1 MLEVELAAM
10 TMLACIL
17 HLLYLHKEGTTQ
29 LVKHIKNVDGTWGA
43 PTTLFSYDKNLSLYQ
58 GQLMIDNENNV
69 HFFPVL
75 GLSPRNIVEHW
86 TYNGSSWSNERLP
99 ITSWPTDFCHD
110 VVIDKRGNFHILVI
124 GDSGIDRI
132 TNESG
137 SWETKTVVTNYSSFS
152 TLLNTSFKY
161 DSGQDRLYCSIIDTT
176 LNDVGFISFDLTA
189 PTYTP
194 SASSESSVSQ
204 SSSSSADS
212 KSSESS
218 SSSSDSSSSGSSSSD
233 SSSSSSFSQDS
244 KSSPSS
250 SSVSS
255 SSSSSSSADSKSS
268 SSESSSSES
277 SPSAFSCSA
286 YGGNFATGQTY
297 SASDESGGDAEYAF
311 NVGGYWG
318 IFGEVSYPAWVQ
330 IDLDYPKAASLIE
343 IYSVNSALQ
352 ATNIDVYASNTGNF
366 TGEEHL
372 ILSETGI
379 TYPSPDYMASFET
392 YIDQRYSSYRFV
404 VPSGPPTH
412 NMRIVLI
419 RMYECYDV
427 VSSSSSESS
436 SSKSSSSSNA
446 SPSSESSDSSSSSLS
461 ISSLSLD
468 SQSSESFDL
477 VGLYQLCENFNVSS
491 SSSSYSESSLSGQ
504 AIGFP

>member
-1 MLEVELAAM
+1 
-10 TMLACIL
+10 
-17 HLLYLHKEGTTQ
+17 
-29 LVKHIKNVDGTWGA
+29 
-43 PTTLFSYDKNLSLYQ
+43 
-58 GQLMIDNENNV
+58 
-69 HFFPVL
+69 
-75 GLSPRNIVEHW
+75 
-86 TYNGSSWSNERLP
+86 
-99 ITSWPTDFCHD
+99 
-110 VVIDKRGNFHILVI
+110 VIDKRDNFHFIVGSFDYDI
-124 GDSGIDRI
+124 ARV

-137 SWETKTVVTNYSSFS
+137 SWETKEIISDVPFTGNLLYTN
-152 TLLNTSFKY
+152 FKY
-161 DSGQDRLYCSIIDTT
+161 DAGLDRLYFGFASTAQD
-176 LNDVGFISFDLTA
+176 DVGFVYFDLTP
-189 PTYTP
+189 PTYAP
-194 SASSESSVSQ
+194 SVSESSVSE

-218 SSSSDSSSSGSSSSD
+218 ESSESSSSSDSSESESSSSQ
-233 SSSSSSFSQDS
+233 SKDS
-244 KSSPSS
+244 KSSESTSPSS
-250 SSVSS
+250 SLSE
-255 SSSSSSSADSKSS
+255 SSSSADSKSS

-491 SSSSYSESSLSGQ
+491 SGSSYSESSLSGQ